1 MHFDQN
7 LVFKYFPD
15 LSDHQKAQYEELGE
29 LYAYWNSRINL
40 VSRKDFDFLYLHHIL
55 HSLGIAKVIQFKPGT
70 NVLDFG
76 TGGGFP
82 GIPLA
87 IMFPEVNFH
96 LVDSIQKKIKVVG
109 AIRTSLNLKNV
120 KADSFRV
127 EELESNYD
135 FAVGRA
141 VTKLKT
147 IKGWIG
153 DKILPDGNNELQ
165 NGLIYFKGIEDP
177 ELQLQGLSSYSLSEF
192 FSEDFFESKLI
203 IHLPIFF
210 SLSQK
215 NLN

>member
-1 MHFDQN
+1 MTI
-7 LVFKYFPD
+7 VT
-15 LSDHQKAQYEELGE
+15 
-29 LYAYWNSRINL
+29 
-40 VSRKDFDFLYLHHIL
+40 
-55 HSLGIAKVIQFKPGT
+55 FKPGT

-120 KADSFRV
+120 KADSLRV